1 MNKYR
6 VTHTTEVE
14 AETAYE
20 AARIARRYQMR
31 PDAVL
36 KVEVVSVK
44 AETVFKYEPAGDYR
58 ME

>member
-20 AARIARRYQMR
+20 AAVIARRHQMR

-36 KVEVVSVK
+36 KVEVQSWPLVK
-44 AETVFKYEPAGDYR
+44 TEPAGDYR
-58 ME
+58 VE